1 MAMAPQV
8 DTTTGELLE
17 DDESDLE
24 SNSASASPVSSK
36 DDHHAEEYKHGE
48 LMLTKS
54 IKK

>member
-8 DTTTGELLE
+8 DITTEELLE

-24 SNSASASPVSSK
+24 SKSASASVSSSK

-48 LMLTKS
+48 LMMKKS
-54 IKK
+54 AKK